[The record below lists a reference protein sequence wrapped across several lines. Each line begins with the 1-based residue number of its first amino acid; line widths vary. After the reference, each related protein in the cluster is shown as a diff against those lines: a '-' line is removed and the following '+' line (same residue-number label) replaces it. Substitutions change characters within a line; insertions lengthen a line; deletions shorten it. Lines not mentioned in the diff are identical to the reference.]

1 MSRIEGLDR
10 LSRKLKLLPEK
21 AVEAAARSLE
31 ESAEDLVQM
40 MRRLVP
46 KDSGDLA
53 KSIGWTWGDAPKGA
67 MVLGTFKGK
76 GGVARA
82 KSSLQITIYAGGK
95 GPGFDAFYARWVE
108 FGTQPHALYKNSDVS
123 RNKNQGLGTMHPGAS
138 ANPFFFPSYRM
149 KRRTIRSKLTR
160 DVKKAIKGA

>member
-10 LSRKLKLLPEK
+10 LSRKLKLLPQR

-31 ESAEDLVQM
+31 ESAEDLVKM

-76 GGVARA
+76 GGVSKA
-82 KSSLQITIYAGGK
+82 KSSLTITVYAGGK
-95 GPGFDAFYARWVE
+95 GPGFDAFYARFQE
-108 FGTQPHALYKNSDVS
+108 FGTIH
-123 RNKNQGLGTMHPGAS
+123 MS
-138 ANPFFFPSYRM
+138 ANPFFFPSYRT
-149 KRRTIRSKLTR
+149 KRRAIRSKLTR
-160 DVKKAIKGA
+160 DVKKAIKDA